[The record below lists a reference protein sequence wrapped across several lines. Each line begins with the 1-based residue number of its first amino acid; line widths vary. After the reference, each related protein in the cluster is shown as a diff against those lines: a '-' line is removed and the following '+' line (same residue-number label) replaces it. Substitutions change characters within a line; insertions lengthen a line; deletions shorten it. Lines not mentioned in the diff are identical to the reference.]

1 MWIEEGVFDGLFE
14 SALLQFADLLEVFL
28 YHLQQSRIRV
38 DAVLFVRLRRD
49 RSLAWFLNDRLG
61 DVDLLLFI
69 VTSCL
74 RGQKDRLQFVRIVNA
89 DAVLLMAV
97 DSGQIVVDSSSLLL
111 RSEDDLLLQLALDVQ
126 RLTVLN

>member
-69 VTSCL
+69 VTCCFRS
-74 RGQKDRLQFVRIVNA
+74 QKDRLQFVRIVNA

>member
-69 VTSCL
+69 VTCCF

-126 RLTVLN
+126 RLAVLN